1 MLATSGEPLRI
12 QLLGPV
18 RVWRDGQEVPLG
30 PPKQRAVLALLA
42 SRAGEVVG
50 VDHIIDAL
58 WDGDIPQTATNGVH
72 TYVAGLRRALEP
84 GRGRRAA
91 GSILTSVS
99 GGYCLRMDPEQVDA
113 TLFARRHARA
123 RRARTGEARTRPYGG
138 TRRPSRSGTAT
149 RTRGCRAPSPP
160 WSAPGCGTCG

>member
-50 VDHIIDAL
+50 VDNIVDAL
-58 WDGDIPQTATNGVH
+58 WDGD
-72 TYVAGLRRALEP
+72 
-84 GRGRRAA
+84 
-91 GSILTSVS
+91 
-99 GGYCLRMDPEQVDA
+99 
-113 TLFARRHARA
+113 
-123 RRARTGEARTRPYGG
+123 
-138 TRRPSRSGTAT
+138 
-149 RTRGCRAPSPP
+149 
-160 WSAPGCGTCG
+160 